1 MLKLTGREKSA
12 LFFEG
17 VVTVALLILINV
29 AVIGIIQG
37 VIQSNPGLASGIFI
51 IKQSLWFG
59 PYHTQIWSYQ
69 RIVIGLLMLLDGW
82 VVWWRLKRRYH
93 QYQMDHIIAE
103 LHYIAQG
110 HLDHR
115 IPFRLKG
122 SEQHVITSVNALVDS
137 AVQSM
142 NDERQIEKSKDE
154 LITNVS
160 HDLRTPLTSII
171 GYLRLIEDKQYHSEE
186 DIVKYSHIAYEKAKQ
201 MKTLV
206 DDLFEYTK
214 VQQHGAPVNM
224 MTVDLSQLLE
234 QVSASFE
241 LEGQKRGIEVSS
253 ATQPTPLLVDADP
266 EKLGRVF
273 SNLVANALKYGNGA
287 SYIKI
292 DARQVGASVVIEVAN
307 DGTQIPAA
315 SLGHLFERF
324 YRVESSRSKDTGGTG
339 LGLAIV
345 KSIVDLHHGEVEV
358 TSTPQVTTFTVILP
372 LHQTAAAAQGWAK
385 FAANCV

>member
-358 TSTPQVTTFTVILP
+358 TSTSQVTTFTVILP
-372 LHQTAAAAQGWAK
+372 LHQTAVAAQ
-385 FAANCV
+385 V

>member
-1 MLKLTGREKSA
+1 MLKLTGREKGA

-17 VVTVALLILINV
+17 VETVALLILINV
-29 AVIGIIQG
+29 ALIVIIQTF
-37 VIQSNPGLASGIFI
+37 IQSNPGLASGIFI

-69 RIVIGLLMLLDGW
+69 RIVIGIFIVIDAW
-82 VVWWRLKRRYH
+82 VVWWRLRRRYH
-93 QYQMDHIIAE
+93 QYQMDHILAE

-122 SEQHVITSVNALVDS
+122 NQQHVITSVNALVDS

-186 DIVKYSHIAYEKAKQ
+186 EIVKYAHIAYEKSKQ
-201 MKTLV
+201 MKNLV
-206 DDLFEYTK
+206 EDLFEYTK
-214 VQQHGAPVNM
+214 VQQHGAPVNI

-241 LEGQKRGIEVSS
+241 LEGQKRGIEVTSI
-253 ATQPTPLLVDADP
+253 TEPEPLKISADP

-273 SNLVANALKYGNGA
+273 SNLVSNALKYGNGA

-292 DARQVGASVVIEVAN
+292 EAHQHGDQVQIQVKN
-307 DGTQIPAA
+307 DGTKIPAD
-315 SLGHLFERF
+315 SLSHLFERF
-324 YRVESSRSKDTGGTG
+324 YRVESSRSKATGGTG

-345 KSIVDLHHGEVEV
+345 KSIVDLHHGEVTV
-358 TSTPQVTTFTVILP
+358 TSDDNETAFTVTLP
-372 LHQTAAAAQGWAK
+372 VEQPTTTSETEIDKWY
-385 FAANCV
+385 

>member
-224 MTVDLSQLLE
+224 ITVDLSQLLE

-372 LHQTAAAAQGWAK
+372 LHQTAAAAQG
-385 FAANCV
+385 

>member
-37 VIQSNPGLASGIFI
+37 VIQSNPGLASVIFI

-372 LHQTAAAAQGWAK
+372 LHQTAVAAQG
-385 FAANCV
+385 

>member
-69 RIVIGLLMLLDGW
+69 RIVIGLLVLLDGW

-307 DGTQIPAA
+307 NGTQIPAA

-372 LHQTAAAAQGWAK
+372 LHQTAAAAQA
-385 FAANCV
+385 

>member
-253 ATQPTPLLVDADP
+253 ATRPTPLLVDADP

-372 LHQTAAAAQGWAK
+372 LHQTAVAAQ
-385 FAANCV
+385 V

>member
-59 PYHTQIWSYQ
+59 PYHTPIWSYQ

-253 ATQPTPLLVDADP
+253 ETQPTPLLVDADP

-372 LHQTAAAAQGWAK
+372 LHQTAAAAQG
-385 FAANCV
+385 

>member
-69 RIVIGLLMLLDGW
+69 RIVIGLLVLLDGW

-137 AVQSM
+137 AVQSK

-372 LHQTAAAAQGWAK
+372 LHQTAAAAQ
-385 FAANCV
+385 V

>member
-1 MLKLTGREKSA
+1 MKLTAREKGY
-12 LFFEG
+12 LVIEG
-17 VVTVALLILINV
+17 VITIILLVLINLALIV
-29 AVIGIIQG
+29 IIQD
-37 VIQSNPGLASGIFI
+37 VIQGNPGVASGIFM
-51 IKQSLWFG
+51 IKKSLVIG
-59 PYHTQIWSYQ
+59 PFHAQIWSYQ
-69 RIVIGLLMLLDGW
+69 RIVMGIFIVIDIF
-82 VVWWRLKRRYH
+82 VVWWRLLRRYH
-93 QYQMDHIIAE
+93 QYQINHIIQE

-122 SEQHVITSVNALVDS
+122 RTQHVVTSVNALVDS

-186 DIVKYSHIAYEKAKQ
+186 DILKYSHIAYEKAKQ
-201 MKTLV
+201 MKNMV
-206 DDLFEYTK
+206 EDLFEYTK

-224 MTVDLSQLLE
+224 MTVDLGQLLE
-234 QVSASFE
+234 QVCASFE
-241 LEGQKRGIEVSS
+241 LEAENKGIELTSE
-253 ATQPTPLLVDADP
+253 TTPTPLKIEADP

-273 SNLVANALKYGNGA
+273 SNLVANGLKYGHGA
-287 SYIKI
+287 SYIHLTAI
-292 DARQVGASVVIEVAN
+292 QHGDQVVVTVAN
-307 DGTQIPAA
+307 DGEPIPEE

-324 YRVESSRSKDTGGTG
+324 YRVEASRSKATGGTG

-345 KSIVDLHHGEVEV
+345 KSVVDLHHGNV
-358 TSTPQVTTFTVILP
+358 QVQSDEN
-372 LHQTAAAAQGWAK
+372 QTAFIVTLPTKQEENEHADK
-385 FAANCV
+385 KVD

>member
-122 SEQHVITSVNALVDS
+122 SE
-137 AVQSM
+137 
-142 NDERQIEKSKDE
+142 
-154 LITNVS
+154 
-160 HDLRTPLTSII
+160 
-171 GYLRLIEDKQYHSEE
+171 
-186 DIVKYSHIAYEKAKQ
+186 
-201 MKTLV
+201 
-206 DDLFEYTK
+206 
-214 VQQHGAPVNM
+214 
-224 MTVDLSQLLE
+224 
-234 QVSASFE
+234 
-241 LEGQKRGIEVSS
+241 
-253 ATQPTPLLVDADP
+253 
-266 EKLGRVF
+266 
-273 SNLVANALKYGNGA
+273 
-287 SYIKI
+287 
-292 DARQVGASVVIEVAN
+292 
-307 DGTQIPAA
+307 
-315 SLGHLFERF
+315 
-324 YRVESSRSKDTGGTG
+324 
-339 LGLAIV
+339 
-345 KSIVDLHHGEVEV
+345 
-358 TSTPQVTTFTVILP
+358 
-372 LHQTAAAAQGWAK
+372 
-385 FAANCV
+385 

>member
-307 DGTQIPAA
+307 NGTQIPAA

-372 LHQTAAAAQGWAK
+372 LHQTAAAAQA
-385 FAANCV
+385 

>member
-372 LHQTAAAAQGWAK
+372 LHQTAAATQG
-385 FAANCV
+385 

>member
-253 ATQPTPLLVDADP
+253 TTQPTPLLVDADP

-372 LHQTAAAAQGWAK
+372 LHQTAVAAQG
-385 FAANCV
+385 

>member
-69 RIVIGLLMLLDGW
+69 RIVIGLLVLLDGW

-307 DGTQIPAA
+307 DGTQIPAV

-372 LHQTAAAAQGWAK
+372 LHQTAAAAQG
-385 FAANCV
+385 

>member
-273 SNLVANALKYGNGA
+273 SNLVVNALKYGNGA

-372 LHQTAAAAQGWAK
+372 LHQTAVAAQG
-385 FAANCV
+385 

>member
-69 RIVIGLLMLLDGW
+69 RIVIGLLVLLDGW

-307 DGTQIPAA
+307 DGTQIPPA

-372 LHQTAAAAQGWAK
+372 LHQTAAAAQ
-385 FAANCV
+385 V

>member
-171 GYLRLIEDKQYHSEE
+171 GYLRLIEDKQCHSEE

-372 LHQTAAAAQGWAK
+372 LHQTAVAAQG
-385 FAANCV
+385 

>member
-1 MLKLTGREKSA
+1 MKLTGREKSA

-372 LHQTAAAAQGWAK
+372 LHQTAVAAQG
-385 FAANCV
+385 

>member
-372 LHQTAAAAQGWAK
+372 LHQTAAATQA
-385 FAANCV
+385 

>member
-69 RIVIGLLMLLDGW
+69 RIVIGLLVLLDGW

-292 DARQVGASVVIEVAN
+292 DARQVGASAVIEVAN

-315 SLGHLFERF
+315 SLEHLFERF

-372 LHQTAAAAQGWAK
+372 LHQTAVAAQ
-385 FAANCV
+385 V

>member
-69 RIVIGLLMLLDGW
+69 RIVIGLLVLLDGW

-372 LHQTAAAAQGWAK
+372 LHQTAVAAQG
-385 FAANCV
+385 

>member
-253 ATQPTPLLVDADP
+253 ATQPTSLLVDADP

-372 LHQTAAAAQGWAK
+372 LHQTAAAAQG
-385 FAANCV
+385 

>member
-224 MTVDLSQLLE
+224 ITVDLSQLLE

-372 LHQTAAAAQGWAK
+372 LHQTAAATQG
-385 FAANCV
+385 

>member
-12 LFFEG
+12 LFFFFFF
-17 VVTVALLILINV
+17 TVALLILINV

-372 LHQTAAAAQGWAK
+372 LHQTAVAAQ
-385 FAANCV
+385 V

>member
-358 TSTPQVTTFTVILP
+358 TSTPQVTTFTAILP
-372 LHQTAAAAQGWAK
+372 LHQTAAAAQG
-385 FAANCV
+385 

>member
-372 LHQTAAAAQGWAK
+372 LHQTTAAAQ
-385 FAANCV
+385 V

>member
-69 RIVIGLLMLLDGW
+69 RIVIGLLVLLDGW

-307 DGTQIPAA
+307 DGTQIPPA

-372 LHQTAAAAQGWAK
+372 LHQTAVAAQ
-385 FAANCV
+385 V

>member
-273 SNLVANALKYGNGA
+273 SNLVANAIKYGNGA

-372 LHQTAAAAQGWAK
+372 LHQTAAAAQA
-385 FAANCV
+385 

>member
-253 ATQPTPLLVDADP
+253 ATQPTLLLVDADP

-372 LHQTAAAAQGWAK
+372 LHQTAAAAQG
-385 FAANCV
+385 

>member
-307 DGTQIPAA
+307 NGTQIPAA

-372 LHQTAAAAQGWAK
+372 LHQTAVAAQ
-385 FAANCV
+385 V

>member
-186 DIVKYSHIAYEKAKQ
+186 DIVKYSHIAYDKAKQ

-253 ATQPTPLLVDADP
+253 VTQPTPLLVDADP

-372 LHQTAAAAQGWAK
+372 LHQTAAAAQG
-385 FAANCV
+385 

>member
-69 RIVIGLLMLLDGW
+69 RIVIGLLILLDGW

-241 LEGQKRGIEVSS
+241 LEGQKRGRGIEVSS

-372 LHQTAAAAQGWAK
+372 LHQTAAAAQ
-385 FAANCV
+385 V